1 MAHKQNTQTPKLNI
15 FNILSDDE
23 LLEIFKL
30 LIESYTDIISLVKTC
45 KRFYNLFHT
54 PSYLIV
60 FIKNYLINYPD
71 TRIIWDDIVIFNGN
85 DKTKPNYRYNDING
99 TQSYKNFLIGVIK
112 TNWYF
117 LYKNTC
123 NYRKTNDI
131 MIEYNM
137 IKLKTYHFSKRFWRY
152 IYNIYNKSIKL
163 DGIFFKYIPIINSNF
178 SYECC
183 KNILT
188 NPKFNAL
195 AIDRMIQLKNEG
207 FDEYDCY
214 QVIVFN
220 FTDERINLMR
230 QLRSAGFELGG
241 LSDIILFDTSEEIE
255 LMIQLKNAGYSDSI
269 SCQASMNFNEEQL
282 QTMILLKDKIHSHD
296 EIYDIVEKF
305 TTQEIYEKYIN

>member
-1 MAHKQNTQTPKLNI
+1 MAHKQNTQPPKLNI

-117 LYKNTC
+117 LYKDTC

-137 IKLKTYHFSKRFWRY
+137 IKLKTYHFSKRFWLY

-178 SYECC
+178 SYKCC
-183 KNILT
+183 KDILT
-188 NPKFNAL
+188 NPKFNVL

-230 QLRSAGFELGG
+230 QLRSAGFELEG
-241 LSDIILFDTSEEIE
+241 LSDIIFYNRSEQIE
-255 LMIQLKNAGYSDSI
+255 LMIQLKNAGYSDCF